1 VKALFYLMVGFVFGY
16 LTFAFIDGGSGAVE
30 REIMWGV
37 GKLQEGFDAIILWI
51 QNYTPEA

>member
-37 GKLQEGFDAIILWI
+37 GKLQEGFDAMILWI